1 MLLLNFSHPLPPDQL
16 ARLNDLIGQPIDEV
30 RHLPAQFDQ
39 AAPLGPQA
47 QALVARVDLS
57 GEAWQTAAILVIL
70 PALNYIAAAVLAEL
84 HGRMGYFPP
93 VVRLAPVANALP
105 PRFEVA
111 EVLNLQALRDAARLT
126 RRAVAQR
133 D

>member
-16 ARLNDLIGQPIDEV
+16 AHLTEIIGQPIDEV
-30 RHLPAQFDQ
+30 RHLPAQFEQ

-47 QALVARVDLS
+47 QALVARIAEQPPALS
-57 GEAWQTAAILVIL
+57 GEAWQTAPILVIL

-84 HGRMGYFPP
+84 HGRMGYFPA
-93 VVRLAPVANALP
+93 VVRLAPVPNALP

-111 EVLNLQALRDAARLT
+111 EVLNLQALRDAARKT
-126 RRAVAQR
+126 RS
-133 D
+133 

>member
-1 MLLLNFSHPLPPDQL
+1 MLLLNFSHPLPPEQL
-16 ARLNDLIGQPIDEV
+16 ARLAELIGQPIDEV
-30 RHLPAQFDQ
+30 RHWPAQFEQ

-47 QALVARVDLS
+47 QALVARIAELPPALS
-57 GEAWQTAAILVIL
+57 GEAWQTAPILVIL

-93 VVRLAPVANALP
+93 VVRLAPVPNALP

-111 EVLNLQALRDAARLT
+111 EVLNLQALRDAARKT
-126 RRAVAQR
+126 RN
-133 D
+133 